1 MRRKNDSMKIKA
13 CVGAPVRH
21 TGTKPSSLIAKER
34 RENASTGTLKGDR
47 VGTTNRRD
55 GEKRRELAT

>member
-34 RENASTGTLKGDR
+34 RENASTATLKGDR
-47 VGTTNRRD
+47 VGTTNHRD